1 MTQTTPPAP
10 SPAPLRQMQGVSKQF
25 VLHLQSSTSLPVLNH
40 FDLDIL
46 PGECVRLSGPSGM
59 GKSTVLK
66 LAFGNY
72 RASAG
77 HIWVRSTDGS
87 LVDITQ
93 ADARTVLHLR
103 SHAMGYVS
111 QFLRVIP
118 RVAAIDI
125 VAEPLLEAGSNP
137 ITQSQAREQ
146 AAHWLE
152 RLRIPS
158 SLWQLPPAT
167 FSGGEQQ
174 RINIARS
181 FIKPRPLLLLDEP
194 TASLD
199 PENTQTVIE
208 LIAQARAQGVG
219 ILGIFH
225 DSVVAEAA
233 SSRTVAMQAPTPT
246 P

>member
-1 MTQTTPPAP
+1 MTLQNTEKKPM
-10 SPAPLRQMQGVSKQF
+10 LQMNNLSKKF
-25 VLHLQSSTSLPVLNH
+25 TLHLQHSTELTVLQDFNLSLN
-40 FDLDIL
+40 

-72 RASAG
+72 RASSG
-77 HIWVRSTDGS
+77 EILVRNKEGQLLDM
-87 LVDITQ
+87 TQ
-93 ADARTVLHLR
+93 ASARTVLHFR
-103 SHAMGYVS
+103 SHSIAYVS

-125 VAEPLLEAGSNP
+125 VAEPLLESGSGSMTP
-137 ITQSQAREQ
+137 EQAREE
-146 AAHWLE
+146 AARWLT
-152 RLRIPS
+152 RLRIPE

-174 RINIARS
+174 RINLARS

-199 PENTQTVIE
+199 PSNAQTVIDM
-208 LIAQARAQGVG
+208 IVQARNKGIA

-225 DSVVAEAA
+225 DDAVAQKVVN
-233 SSRTVAMQAPTPT
+233 RTVVMRSLNSNL
-246 P
+246 

>member
-1 MTQTTPPAP
+1 MTLQNTEKKPM
-10 SPAPLRQMQGVSKQF
+10 LQMNNLSKKF
-25 VLHLQSSTSLPVLNH
+25 TLHLQHSTELTVLQDFNLSLN
-40 FDLDIL
+40 

-72 RASAG
+72 RASSG
-77 HIWVRSTDGS
+77 EILVRSKEGQLLDM
-87 LVDITQ
+87 TQ
-93 ADARTVLHLR
+93 ASARTVLHLR
-103 SHAMGYVS
+103 SHSIAYVS

-125 VAEPLLEAGSNP
+125 VAEPLLESGSGT
-137 ITQSQAREQ
+137 ITLEQAREE
-146 AAHWLE
+146 AARWLT
-152 RLRIPS
+152 RLRIPE

-174 RINIARS
+174 RINLARS

-199 PENTQTVIE
+199 PSNTQTVIDM
-208 LIAQARAQGVG
+208 IVQARNKGIA

-225 DSVVAEAA
+225 DDAVAQKVVN
-233 SSRTVAMQAPTPT
+233 RTVVMRSLNSKL
-246 P
+246 

>member
-1 MTQTTPPAP
+1 MTLQSIETKPM
-10 SPAPLRQMQGVSKQF
+10 LQMKNLSKKF
-25 VLHLQSSTSLPVLNH
+25 LLHLQHSTELTVLKDFNLSLN
-40 FDLDIL
+40 

-66 LAFGNY
+66 LAYGNY
-72 RASAG
+72 RASSG
-77 HIWVRSTDGS
+77 EILVRNTEGQFMDMTKAS
-87 LVDITQ
+87 
-93 ADARTVLHLR
+93 ARTALHLR
-103 SHAMGYVS
+103 NHSIAYVS

-125 VAEPLLEAGSNP
+125 VAEPLLESGNGSVTP
-137 ITQSQAREQ
+137 EQAREE
-146 AAHWLE
+146 AARWLT
-152 RLRIPS
+152 RLRIPE

-199 PENTQTVIE
+199 PRNTQTVID
-208 LIAQARAQGVG
+208 LIVQARNKGIA

-225 DSVVAEAA
+225 DDSVAQKVVN
-233 SSRTVAMQAPTPT
+233 RTVVMRSLNTIL
-246 P
+246 

>member
-1 MTQTTPPAP
+1 MTSFALSTP
-10 SPAPLRQMQGVSKQF
+10 LLQMQAVSKQF
-25 VLHLQSSTSLPVLNH
+25 VLHLQSSTSLPVLQD
-40 FDLDIL
+40 FDLQLL

-72 RASAG
+72 RATAG
-77 HIWVRSTDGS
+77 HILVRSTEGEM
-87 LVDITQ
+87 VDITQ
-93 ADARTVLHLR
+93 ANARTVLRLR
-103 SHAMGYVS
+103 SQSMGYVS

-125 VAEPLLEAGSNP
+125 VAEPLLEGGGTTFTPA
-137 ITQSQAREQ
+137 QAREV
-146 AAHWLE
+146 AAQWLQ
-152 RLRIPS
+152 RLRIAP

-208 LIAQARAQGVG
+208 LIAEARAQGVG

-225 DSVVAEAA
+225 DSVVAQAVA
-233 SSRTVAMQAPTPT
+233 SRTVAMQAITPAL
-246 P
+246 

>member
-1 MTQTTPPAP
+1 MTTPAP
-10 SPAPLRQMQGVSKQF
+10 YTPLLHMQSVSKEF
-25 VLHLQSSTSLPVLNH
+25 VLHLQSSTTLPVLNE
-40 FDLDIL
+40 FSLQL
-46 PGECVRLSGPSGM
+46 SAGECVRLSGPSGM

-66 LAFGNY
+66 LVFGNY
-72 RASAG
+72 RASGG
-77 HIWVRSTDGS
+77 HIFVRSTDGEM
-87 LVDITQ
+87 VDITQ

-103 SHAMGYVS
+103 SHAMAYVS

-125 VAEPLLEAGSNP
+125 VAEPLLEGADSP
-137 ITQSQAREQ
+137 FSPSQAREL

-152 RLRIPS
+152 RLRIAP

-208 LIAQARAQGVG
+208 LIAEARAQGVG

-225 DSVVAEAA
+225 DNAVAQSVA
-233 SSRTVAMQAPTPT
+233 SRTVAMQPISPTP
-246 P
+246 

>member
-1 MTQTTPPAP
+1 MNASTSPTPLLHMRA
-10 SPAPLRQMQGVSKQF
+10 VSKQF
-25 VLHLQSSTSLPVLNH
+25 VLHLQSNTVLPVLQD
-40 FDLDIL
+40 FDLQL
-46 PGECVRLSGPSGM
+46 MPGECVRLSGPSGM

-72 RASAG
+72 RASSG
-77 HIWVRSTDGS
+77 SILVRDTKGPAI
-87 LVDITQ
+87 DITQ
-93 ADARTVLHLR
+93 ANARTVLHLR
-103 SHAMGYVS
+103 SQAMGYVS

-125 VAEPLLEAGSNP
+125 VAEPLLEGGASLY
-137 ITQSQAREQ
+137 SAAQARDM
-146 AAHWLE
+146 AAQWLT
-152 RLRIPS
+152 RLRIAP

-199 PENTQTVIE
+199 PENTQTVID
-208 LIAQARAQGVG
+208 LISEARAQGVG

-225 DSVVAEAA
+225 DSLVAQAVA
-233 SSRTVAMQAPTPT
+233 SRTVAMQPLS
-246 P
+246 

>member
-1 MTQTTPPAP
+1 MTLQNTEKKPM
-10 SPAPLRQMQGVSKQF
+10 LQMNNLSKKF
-25 VLHLQSSTSLPVLNH
+25 ILHLQHSTELSVLHDFNLSLN
-40 FDLDIL
+40 

-72 RASAG
+72 RASSG
-77 HIWVRSTDGS
+77 EILVRNKEGQFLDM
-87 LVDITQ
+87 TQ
-93 ADARTVLHLR
+93 ASARTVLHLR
-103 SHAMGYVS
+103 SHSIAYVS

-125 VAEPLLEAGSNP
+125 VAEPLLESGSGS
-137 ITQSQAREQ
+137 ITPEQAREES
-146 AAHWLE
+146 ARWLT
-152 RLRIPS
+152 RLRIPE

-174 RINIARS
+174 RINLARS

-199 PENTQTVIE
+199 PSNTQTVIDM
-208 LIAQARAQGVG
+208 IVQARNKGIS

-225 DSVVAEAA
+225 DDAVAQKVVN
-233 SSRTVAMQAPTPT
+233 RTVVMRPLNSNL
-246 P
+246 

>member
-1 MTQTTPPAP
+1 MTLQSIETKPM
-10 SPAPLRQMQGVSKQF
+10 LQMKNLSKKF
-25 VLHLQSSTSLPVLNH
+25 LLHLQHSTELTVLKDFNLSLN
-40 FDLDIL
+40 

-66 LAFGNY
+66 LAYGNY
-72 RASAG
+72 RASSG
-77 HIWVRSTDGS
+77 EILVRNTDGQFMDMTKAS
-87 LVDITQ
+87 
-93 ADARTVLHLR
+93 ARTALHLR
-103 SHAMGYVS
+103 NHSIAYVS

-125 VAEPLLEAGSNP
+125 VAEPLLENGNGSVTP
-137 ITQSQAREQ
+137 EQAREE
-146 AAHWLE
+146 AARWLT
-152 RLRIPS
+152 RLRIPE

-199 PENTQTVIE
+199 PSNTQTVIDM
-208 LIAQARAQGVG
+208 IVQARNKGIA

-225 DSVVAEAA
+225 DDSFAQKVVN
-233 SSRTVAMQAPTPT
+233 RTVVMRSLNTIL
-246 P
+246 

>member
-1 MTQTTPPAP
+1 MNASTSPTP
-10 SPAPLRQMQGVSKQF
+10 LLHMQAVSKQF
-25 VLHLQSSTSLPVLNH
+25 VLHLQSNTVLPVLKD
-40 FDLDIL
+40 FDLQL
-46 PGECVRLSGPSGM
+46 MPGECVRLSGPSGM

-77 HIWVRSTDGS
+77 RIWVRDAQEPAI
-87 LVDITQ
+87 DITQ
-93 ADARTVLHLR
+93 ANARTVLHLR
-103 SHAMGYVS
+103 SQTMGYVS

-125 VAEPLLEAGSNP
+125 VAEPLLEGGASLY
-137 ITQSQAREQ
+137 SAEQAREV
-146 AAHWLE
+146 AAQWLT
-152 RLRIPS
+152 RLRIAP

-199 PENTQTVIE
+199 PENTQTVID
-208 LIAQARAQGVG
+208 LISEARAQGVG

-225 DSVVAEAA
+225 DSLVAQAVA
-233 SSRTVAMQAPTPT
+233 SRTVAMQPISSAP
-246 P
+246 

>member
-1 MTQTTPPAP
+1 MTLQNTEKKPM
-10 SPAPLRQMQGVSKQF
+10 LQMNNLSKQF
-25 VLHLQSSTSLPVLNH
+25 KLHLQHSTELTVLQDFNLSLN
-40 FDLDIL
+40 

-66 LAFGNY
+66 LAYGNY
-72 RASAG
+72 RASSG
-77 HIWVRSTDGS
+77 EILVRNKEGQLLDM
-87 LVDITQ
+87 TQ
-93 ADARTVLHLR
+93 ASARTVLHLR
-103 SHAMGYVS
+103 SHSIAYVS

-125 VAEPLLEAGSNP
+125 VAEPLLESGSASISP
-137 ITQSQAREQ
+137 EQAREE
-146 AAHWLE
+146 AARWLT
-152 RLRIPS
+152 RLRIPE

-174 RINIARS
+174 RINLARS

-199 PENTQTVIE
+199 PSNTQTVIDM
-208 LIAQARAQGVG
+208 IVQARNKGIA

-225 DSVVAEAA
+225 DDAVAQKVVN
-233 SSRTVAMQAPTPT
+233 RTVVMRPFNSNL
-246 P
+246 

>member
-1 MTQTTPPAP
+1 MTLQSIETKPM
-10 SPAPLRQMQGVSKQF
+10 LQMKNLSKKF
-25 VLHLQSSTSLPVLNH
+25 LLHLQHSTELTVLKDFNLSLN
-40 FDLDIL
+40 

-66 LAFGNY
+66 LAYGNY
-72 RASAG
+72 RASSG
-77 HIWVRSTDGS
+77 EILVRNTEGQFMDMTKAS
-87 LVDITQ
+87 
-93 ADARTVLHLR
+93 ARTALHLR
-103 SHAMGYVS
+103 NHSIAYVS

-125 VAEPLLEAGSNP
+125 VAEPLLESGNGSVTP
-137 ITQSQAREQ
+137 EQAREE
-146 AAHWLE
+146 AARWLT
-152 RLRIPS
+152 RLRIPE

-199 PENTQTVIE
+199 PSNTQTVIDM
-208 LIAQARAQGVG
+208 IVQARNKGIA

-225 DSVVAEAA
+225 DDSVAQKVVN
-233 SSRTVAMQAPTPT
+233 RTVVMRSLNTIL
-246 P
+246 

>member
-1 MTQTTPPAP
+1 MKMTTP
-10 SPAPLRQMQGVSKQF
+10 LLDMQGVHKRF
-25 VLHLQSSTSLPVLNH
+25 VLHLQNQTVLEVLRDFSLRV
-40 FDLDIL
+40 L

-72 RASAG
+72 QASAG
-77 HIWVRSTDGS
+77 SIALRAPDGNM
-87 LVDITQ
+87 VDITQ
-93 ADARTVLHLR
+93 ASPREMVQLR
-103 SHAMGYVS
+103 ASAVAYVS

-118 RVAAIDI
+118 RVAAIDV
-125 VAEPLLEAGSNP
+125 VAEPLLERGPDGHPLMEPDA
-137 ITQSQAREQ
+137 ARAE
-146 AAHWLE
+146 AARWLE
-152 RLRIPS
+152 RLRIPP

-181 FIKPRPLLLLDEP
+181 FIRTRPLLLLDEP

-199 PENTQTVIE
+199 PLNTATVIE
-208 LIAQARAQGVG
+208 LIGAARDQGVG

-225 DSVVAEAA
+225 DPQVAAA
-233 SSRTVAMQAPTPT
+233 VASRSVAMHALSP
-246 P
+246 